1 MKLIDMMVDARVISQ
16 DFVLRFFTA
25 PAVWSVWCR
34 ARGAAGSACRH
45 DCRMP
50 ACRREEGQSDD

>member
-25 PAVWSVWCR
+25 PAVWCR
-34 ARGAAGSACRH
+34 AGAAGSACRH